1 MLSLTAER
9 WLNIVL
15 PRFLSLKVWI
25 SWIFSDIGFRSAA
38 TSFCKQTWST
48 VTGDRQ
54 KRSASVH
61 ADLSRRTQH
70 LSGAFRRE
78 RVFFPLWPYC
88 IFTVWSMKIAWISYL
103 VNAASVGIG
112 KKSSSTVWPLF
123 FFFFPFQIIFIWGYI
138 GEAIFDWEW
147 ILFFYLFFK
156 ILFYLTLQ
164 YCIGFAI
171 YQNESATGIQVFP
184 ILNPPPSSL
193 PRPLFWRLLNAT
205 QWNWVQIKLYFLME
219 HIDISSDG
227 MIRIIHT

>member
-1 MLSLTAER
+1 MLPASQNTKPWTSSGVKKELLRSAWKEPSFHEGWRRLEVATSFPKHSKNATRHRGDVPAGLTTAIHPRAGMLSLTAER

-61 ADLSRRTQH
+61 TDLSRRTQH

-88 IFTVWSMKIAWISYL
+88 IFTVWSMKIAWISYI
-103 VNAASVGIG
+103 VNAASIGMG
-112 KKSSSTVWPLF
+112 KKIQQYSMAPVF
-123 FFFFPFQIIFIWGYI
+123 FFF
-138 GEAIFDWEW
+138 
-147 ILFFYLFFK
+147 LFK
-156 ILFYLTLQ
+156 
-164 YCIGFAI
+164 
-171 YQNESATGIQVFP
+171 
-184 ILNPPPSSL
+184 
-193 PRPLFWRLLNAT
+193 
-205 QWNWVQIKLYFLME
+205 
-219 HIDISSDG
+219 
-227 MIRIIHT
+227 